1 MRGRN
6 ITSEYNDDE
15 DNDEVSQQT
24 LQGRD
29 EDR

>member
-1 MRGRN
+1 MRGRK

-15 DNDEVSQQT
+15 DDDEVSQQT